1 MPFPQMIEAL
11 GYAAAVLTTFAFAPQ
26 VWRTWRTRR
35 ARDLSL
41 TMLLTQGCGNALW
54 LGYALAIGAAP
65 LALAN
70 GMTFTLV
77 AALSAMKL
85 ADRSAPTTA

>member
-1 MPFPQMIEAL
+1 
-11 GYAAAVLTTFAFAPQ
+11 
-26 VWRTWRTRR
+26 
-35 ARDLSL
+35 
-41 TMLLTQGCGNALW
+41 MLLTQGCGNALW